1 MKLRR
6 SWPAIFIW
14 FVFVLFDIVMVA
26 SCSYFSGLFPSDNLL
41 VYSCV
46 FTALSILAMSVLTFA
61 LGRLSDHLMV
71 HDFVDKA
78 AFKVFY
84 ALAAVLIIVG
94 GGYYRLELL
103 AHSAGEIVGK
113 YSLYENAMVGGKNLT
128 PEYDLLSIVY
138 SGILKFIL
146 IFTGNIISVAFFFQ
160 IACFTIFMIC
170 GFFTVKMLLGRTA
183 ALVFTAYVA
192 FVPIFTTAFTGLEL
206 STDYLF
212 MAMFG
217 IELLFVA
224 LFLKGAYLSK
234 FRSGAWVILFL
245 IVGIVVGFMAYVDAG
260 TIIMILPFL
269 VAPIFFYGK
278 WPTDDLMELFI
289 IILGALLAF
298 FGMIAQ
304 EAGFAVVSD
313 RLANWA
319 SYYFHNLNIVSMF
332 WTYTDHKLLYLIT
345 VVAMSGV
352 LVGFWKNR
360 KVEKISP
367 WLLSMLFMF
376 ATVPF
381 MGATRM
387 NTQAF
392 VTVYYALI
400 LGCVA
405 SLITLPA
412 YETGDV
418 DTEVKELSDEANA
431 AAEETADEPKA
442 EGISAVVEPETEAA
456 KTSGVASSEAEFEG
470 EEAAE
475 SVDAEITTNH
485 AESETES
492 VQTDDKPEK
501 APRYVPEGM
510 VLPEDDEDVDLTP
523 HMKMPEFKGSL
534 GPDGKPEKIKLN
546 RPETAAILG
555 GAAVAAAEAAKIAED
570 IEPAEPESPEE
581 IVPAEP
587 ETVEDL
593 TSADEGQEYSITKD
607 DSPKAPQE
615 HRFVDRKDDFDIA
628 LKPGD
633 DFDI

>member
-6 SWPAIFIW
+6 SLPAICIW

-61 LGRLSDHLMV
+61 LGRLSDNLMV

-94 GGYYRLELL
+94 GVYYRLELL

-138 SGILKFIL
+138 SGILKIIL

-278 WPTDDLMELFI
+278 WPTDDLLELFI

-418 DTEVKELSDEANA
+418 DTEVKELSDES
-431 AAEETADEPKA
+431 KA
-442 EGISAVVEPETEAA
+442 TGEGISAVVEPEP
-456 KTSGVASSEAEFEG
+456 
-470 EEAAE
+470 EAAE
-475 SVDAEITTNH
+475 TSDFEHEEETGSTEASEQP
-485 AESETES
+485 ETETT
-492 VQTDDKPEK
+492 Q
-501 APRYVPEGM
+501 RFVPEGM
-510 VLPEDDEDVDLTP
+510 VLPEDDEDADLTP

-534 GPDGKPEKIKLN
+534 GSDGKPEKIKLN
-546 RPETAAILG
+546 RPETAAILA
-555 GAAVAAAEAAKIAED
+555 GAAVAAAGAAKIAED
-570 IEPAEPESPEE
+570 IEPAEPEIPEE

-587 ETVEDL
+587 ETAEDL